1 MPHGAPR
8 GPAGEAFPCGAP
20 PWPVPSACTVR
31 GVTSALTTYLDRL
44 TRALSTASATG
55 DPDVVLPD
63 RGISGSAEADGDIP
77 ELSLVSGAE
86 SHHLGV
92 ALCSVEGEITGA
104 GTDHAFP
111 MQSISK
117 AFAYGAA
124 IDLHGM
130 DYVDCVVDEEPTGEQ
145 FNALSLDAQTKKPKN
160 PLVNIGAIRTHA
172 MLGTTEAQRTQRLR
186 EVLDAAAGRRLEV
199 HRETLETELT
209 IADRNLA
216 LAYMLRA
223 AGSMEDDAG
232 EVVAGYIE
240 GCAVQTTVSDL
251 SVMAATLASG
261 GTNPLT
267 GERVFSRVAARQ
279 VLSVMLTCGM
289 YDNAGD
295 WVSDVGLPA
304 KSGVGGGIIAAL
316 PSRYGIASYAPQLDL
331 HGNSVR
337 GTLFFERFSEDFVL
351 HMLDGVEPVD
361 LEERARELMEVGTH
375 L

>member
-1 MPHGAPR
+1 MAP
-8 GPAGEAFPCGAP
+8 
-20 PWPVPSACTVR
+20 ACTV
-31 GVTSALTTYLDRL
+31 GSVTSALNTYLNRL
-44 TRALSTASATG
+44 SIALSTATA
-55 DPDVVLPD
+55 PDTDEMTEVVAPD
-63 RGISGSAEADGDIP
+63 RGISGSAEAVGDIP
-77 ELSLVSGAE
+77 ELSYLSGARE
-86 SHHLGV
+86 DHLGV
-92 ALCSVEGEITGA
+92 AVCTIDGEITSA

-111 MQSISK
+111 VQSISK

-130 DYVDCVVDEEPTGEQ
+130 DYVDSVVDEEPTGEE
-145 FNALSLDAQTKKPKN
+145 FNALSIDRHSKKPKN

-172 MLGTTEAQRTQRLR
+172 MLGPSQEERTQRLR
-186 EVLDAAAGRRLEV
+186 DVMDAAAGR
-199 HRETLETELT
+199 TLELHQETRDEEMT

-223 AGSMEDDAG
+223 AGSMTEDAAD
-232 EVVAGYIE
+232 VVAGYIE
-240 GCAVQTTVSDL
+240 GCAMLTTVTDL

-267 GERVFSRVAARQ
+267 GEKVFSRVAARQ

-316 PSRYGIASYAPQLDL
+316 PSRFGIASYAPQLDL

-337 GTLFFERFSEDFVL
+337 GTYFFERLSADFAL
-351 HMLDGVEPVD
+351 HMLDGVVPRD
-361 LEERARELMEVGTH
+361 LEECAQELMEVGTH
-375 L
+375 P